1 MKKNDSKNSYFEM
14 PLKKV
19 KLEPVEE
26 LEIPVDEPNQNKA
39 VDLEAQGCSSD
50 LDCGAPAE
58 I

>member
-1 MKKNDSKNSYFEM
+1 M

-39 VDLEAQGCSSD
+39 ADLEVQGCSSD
-50 LDCGAPAE
+50 LDCGASAE